1 MNETT
6 YLSGN
11 TTKRPTLRFRA
22 KRPTFKYKNDA
33 PWSRKKRPTLKNET
47 KRPTFWFREKRPT
60 FGYGK
65 THLGCWKKQPTLENT
80 TRNAPWR
87 PKKTYLGREGRKRRE
102 TRWWR
107 ERRKGRAGRRGFLIP
122 VLRGW
127 QVVSK
132 RTGIP
137 HSVYGIPSRE
147 FVLVLSPL
155 CEPFAA
161 WNVVSE
167 NIMQNSLTWDIWTVV
182 ESKKEKTFQNFAY
195 SGISYTVD
203 VTASSRRPVK
213 IDQKFLTKLYC

>member
-1 MNETT
+1 M
-6 YLSGN
+6 
-11 TTKRPTLRFRA
+11 K
-22 KRPTFKYKNDA
+22 
-33 PWSRKKRPTLKNET
+33 W
-47 KRPTFWFREKRPT
+47 
-60 FGYGK
+60 
-65 THLGCWKKQPTLENT
+65 PTLENT
-80 TRNAPWR
+80 TKNAPWR
-87 PKKTYLGREGRKRRE
+87 PKKTYLGKKKRKSREIW
-102 TRWWR
+102 WWR

-182 ESKKEKTFQNFAY
+182 ESKKEKASQTLPILEYHTPLTSPQV
-195 SGISYTVD
+195 VD
-203 VTASSRRPVK
+203 AQSRLTRNSW
-213 IDQKFLTKLYC
+213 TKLYC